1 MADEW
6 DQYKRKTPEPITEE
20 ETNARLGYLTG
31 NEPKRSLK
39 DFKMPF
45 LEGAAQT
52 ATSGLFDYVPAA
64 IAKSYSVL
72 KDPFAKTPQGPSFK
86 EYLDATRAR
95 TADVQKESPTE
106 FGLGQ
111 GAGILYSGARMI
123 PAAAEVMGGKLSPW
137 LGNTVANAAQ
147 GGISGLAESGGNL
160 YEGAKGALVGGAAGL
175 AGTGVA
181 KAAERISVPAF
192 EKVVTDKMLPIHAAA
207 EKARAAGPTA
217 LSRAVGEPSEYIGGQ
232 PDWINLVGQTMKEGE
247 KQSLGNQLRGL
258 PRKAFESVAS
268 AVPDALVGG
277 AAGTAAGLIVGE
289 DPYKYGVGGALAG
302 VATQKVQAASNM
314 LRGANVATGKFLMEN
329 PNALPVAAGVMGRV
343 GTDLGNQAS
352 AVPFNVMERWL
363 NPTPINKEEEMK
375 KTATVAGRSELT
387 GK

>member
-1 MADEW
+1 MADKWE
-6 DQYKRKTPEPITEE
+6 QYREKTPVDKWEQYRVKTPEPITEE

-147 GGISGLAESGGNL
+147 GGVSGLAESGGNL
-160 YEGAKGALVGGAAGL
+160 YEGAKGALVGGAAGA
-175 AGTGVA
+175 AGSGVA
-181 KAAERISVPAF
+181 KVAEKISVPAF
-192 EKVVTDKMLPIHAAA
+192 EKAVTDRMLPIHMAA
-207 EKARAAGPTA
+207 EKARTPVTQ
-217 LSRAVGEPSEYIGGQ
+217 I
-232 PDWINLVGQTMKEGE
+232 DNNWINLVDQTMKESE

-258 PRKAFESVAS
+258 PRKAIESVAS

-277 AAGTAAGLIVGE
+277 ATGAAAGLIVGE
-289 DPYKYGVGGALAG
+289 DPYKYGVGGALTG
-302 VATQKVQAASNM
+302 VATQKLQATHKM

-329 PNALPVAAGVMGRV
+329 PNALPTAAGVMGRV
-343 GTDLGNQAS
+343 GTDLGNKS
-352 AVPFNVMERWL
+352 SEVPFNVMERWL